1 VAKIFDVRM
10 KCRALWTPYY
20 MLEETLDGN
29 GQQERLQDGDL
40 ERLQDCDGS
49 VASTAG
55 ISMKFELMAVPMD
68 LNGEENPS

>member
-1 VAKIFDVRM
+1 
-10 KCRALWTPYY
+10 